1 MAQPAL
7 DKFKR
12 RGVAI
17 KIETNEGVDA
27 TPAAATNGVLLFDGT
42 SGTEFDKV
50 ERPTD
55 TPYFTN
61 TPFLVGNKRAFI
73 EGDFELY
80 PPLTPGAAA
89 TSSCD
94 NEVLLLPAGMTVVKD
109 AVAKT
114 TRYNPISVGIKTAS
128 AYGWNVDIKK
138 KILGARNNITGLSM
152 AIGDRFKGKTRIQGT
167 YDTVTNENLPAIVVP
182 SVVPAILTSKNGTS
196 KIVSV
201 NGATVNLL
209 VWAKNLGIDFGNKL
223 VTKEYTSLKVNA
235 VDDRLASF
243 TYRIARTSLADFNPW
258 AVRDA
263 GQIITANIRQ
273 LDSNLLYSEL
283 GFRGQ
288 IENINEVDIDGD
300 AGWELTGPCIASSAG
315 GDEFYIEFGD
325 TNP

>member
-17 KIETNEGVDA
+17 KLEVTEGVDSI
-27 TPAAATNGVLLFDGT
+27 PAAATNGVLLFDGT
-42 SGTEFDKV
+42 SGTEFDKI
-50 ERPTD
+50 ERPVD
-55 TPYFTN
+55 TLYFTN
-61 TPFLVGNKRAFI
+61 NPFLVGNKRAFI
-73 EGDFELY
+73 EGTFELY

-114 TRYNPISVGIKTAS
+114 TRYNPISTGIKTES

-152 AIGDRFKGKTRIQGT
+152 TVGDRFKGKARIQGT
-167 YDTVTNENLPAIVVP
+167 YTTVINEALPAITVP
-182 SVVPAILTSKNGTS
+182 NVVPAVLTSANGTAH
-196 KIVSV
+196 IVSV
-201 NGATVNLL
+201 NGVAVNLL
-209 VWAKNLGIDFGNKL
+209 VWAKNLDIDFGNKL

-235 VDDRLASF
+235 IDDRLATF
-243 TYRIARTSLADFNPW
+243 TFRIARTALADFDPW

-263 GQIITANIRQ
+263 GQIITGNIRQ

-300 AGWELTGPCIASSAG
+300 AGWELTGPCVASTAG
-315 GDEFYIEFGD
+315 GDEFYIQFGD